1 LADVFVSYSRSDSE
15 LVNRLVERLRERG
28 KDVWVDVEGIR
39 DAEVFPAAL
48 RRAVEGSD
56 GFVFVIS
63 PDSVASPFCEQEV
76 DHAVELNKRVVPLSY
91 RFVPDEQIPEG
102 IRVRNWIP
110 VGDGDFDAGVERL
123 VQALD
128 TDLEWDRGHTHWLL
142 KAIEWNE
149 SGRDRSFLLRGSELT
164 AAEGWLASGADK
176 DPGPT
181 ALQQEYVYASRT
193 AATRRQRTLAGASL
207 VVAAVSVA
215 LLVFALISRHDAVN
229 ERTTAKSR
237 ALAGQ
242 SGNQLAVDPELS
254 LLLARE
260 AVRTK
265 PTPDALFALRRA
277 LDASPLRLA
286 LHSQGRQVCGPDIFG
301 PGLVYAGRDRIV
313 QTLCNGD
320 VFLLNAEAGRIES
333 RRHPANS
340 APSVELS
347 PDRKQLGVATEDGVV
362 LLDAT
367 TGATVRRLR
376 GGGQE
381 HHVTVKRLAFSP
393 DGFRVAAAT
402 PEGVMVWTVKGGKG
416 RLLIRGHGSFADLT
430 FTPDG
435 RNLIVGACGCPP
447 DALEGVRIYDA
458 STGRLLRRLPG
469 TRLMQAVELSPDG
482 SRLATADWEQG
493 VGKATVRI
501 WEVPTWRRVRTI
513 TPLEGVQ
520 LSALAFSP
528 DGSELAIGGTDGTA
542 GMWSLKTGKQTLSFL
557 GHTSAINAIAFRPG
571 GDEVAT
577 AASDGTARVWRA
589 TGGEQAMVDIGR
601 PEQVILRGDE
611 LTTLSVPDFNGPPK
625 PPVLRRWR
633 ISDGKLVDS
642 RQLERPRSQL
652 SAMALSSDLAS
663 TAEVD
668 RTGIVIRDLPGRK
681 VLGRL
686 HYPRQEFLPMTLA
699 ATRDNTRGAV
709 LLGQA
714 ARFENPTGLV
724 RDLPDGRARTLQGAP
739 PCGADWRS
747 AAFSRDG
754 KLLAGATFC
763 GDVVIW
769 NATTGKLV
777 DLFSIGGQISQI
789 AFGRGRLLAVG
800 SWDSTVTLWDV
811 AKHRSLRKLTG
822 HVRGISTL
830 AFNPSGTMLATGS
843 ADNTVRIWD
852 PTSGRTLRILDL
864 PTYVYAVDFS
874 KDGRLYAL
882 DNTGVVS
889 IWNPCPGCND
899 GDALLAASDKRVTRQ
914 LTPLERETFLG
925 GF

>member
-15 LVNRLVERLRERG
+15 LVNLLVDRLRERG
-28 KDVWVDVEGIR
+28 KHVWVDVEGIR

-76 DHAVELNKRVVPLSY
+76 DHAVELNKRVVPLAY
-91 RFVPDEQIPEG
+91 RFVPDERIPEG

-128 TDLEWDRGHTHWLL
+128 TDLDWDRKHTHWLV
-142 KAIEWNE
+142 KAIEWDE

-176 DPGPT
+176 EPGPT
-181 ALQQEYVYASRT
+181 AVQQEYVYASR
-193 AATRRQRTLAGASL
+193 AGSSRRQRGLVGASL
-207 VVAAVSVA
+207 VVAAVSIA
-215 LLVFALISRHDAVN
+215 LLIFALISRHDAVN
-229 ERTTAKSR
+229 ERTTAESR

-265 PTPDALFALRRA
+265 ATPDARFALRRA
-277 LDASPLRLA
+277 LDASPLRLT
-286 LHSQGRQVCGPDIFG
+286 LPSQGRQDCGQEIFG
-301 PGLVYAGRDRIV
+301 PGLVYASRDRIV
-313 QTLCNGD
+313 ETLCNGN
-320 VFLLNAEAGRIES
+320 VVLLDAQTGRIES
-333 RRHPANS
+333 RRDLAQTT
-340 APSVELS
+340 PSVELS
-347 PDRKQLGVATEDGVV
+347 PDRKQLGVATDDGVA

-367 TGATVRRLR
+367 SGATVRRLR
-376 GGGQE
+376 GGGQVE
-381 HHVTVKRLAFSP
+381 RLAFSP
-393 DGFRVAAAT
+393 DGTRVAGAT
-402 PEGVMVWTVKGGKG
+402 HDGVMVWPAAGGTG
-416 RLLIRGHGSFADLT
+416 RLLIRGEGSLADLT
-430 FTPDG
+430 FSPEG

-447 DALEGVRIYDA
+447 DALEGVRVYDT

-469 TRLMQAVELSPDG
+469 TKLMQAVELSPDG
-482 SRLATADWEQG
+482 SRLATADSELG
-493 VGKATVRI
+493 RGAGKARVQI
-501 WEVPTWRRVRTI
+501 WEVPGWRRVRTI
-513 TPLEGVQ
+513 AALEGVE

-528 DGSELAIGGTDGTA
+528 DGNELAIGGTDGTA
-542 GMWSLKTGKQTLSFL
+542 GVWSLKTGKQSLAFL
-557 GHTSAINAIAFRPG
+557 GHTSAINAIAFRRG

-589 TGGEQAMVDIGR
+589 TGGEQATVDIGR

-633 ISDGKLVDS
+633 ISDGKLLDS
-642 RQLERPRSQL
+642 RRLERPRSQL
-652 SAMALSSDLAS
+652 SATGLSSDAAG
-663 TAEVD
+663 TVEVGT
-668 RTGIVIRDLPGRK
+668 TGIVLRDLPARK
-681 VLGRL
+681 VLGRV
-686 HYPRQEFLPMTLA
+686 HYPRQSFPPTALT
-699 ATRDNTRGAV
+699 ATRDNRRGAV
-709 LLGQA
+709 LL
-714 ARFENPTGLV
+714 EYPSGLV
-724 RDLPDGRARTLQGAP
+724 ADLPNGRPHRLWGRP
-739 PCGADWRS
+739 PCASNWRS

-769 NATTGKLV
+769 DATTGEDV
-777 DLFSIGGQISQI
+777 DSFRIGGQISQI

-811 AKHRSLRKLTG
+811 AKRRSLRKLTG

-830 AFNPSGTMLATGS
+830 AFNPSGTMLATGG
-843 ADNTVRIWD
+843 ADDTVRIWD
-852 PTSGRTLRILDL
+852 PASGRTLRILDL

-874 KDGRLYAL
+874 KDGRLYTL

-889 IWNPCPGCND
+889 IWDPCPGCDD
-899 GDALLAASDKRVTRQ
+899 GDALLAASDGRVTRP
-914 LTPLERETFLG
+914 LTQLERETFLG

>member
-15 LVNRLVERLRERG
+15 LVNLLVDRLRERG

-76 DHAVELNKRVVPLSY
+76 DHAVELNKRIVPLAFRS
-91 RFVPDEQIPEG
+91 VPDEQIPEG

-110 VGDGDFDAGVERL
+110 VGDGDFETGLERL

-128 TDLEWDRGHTHWLL
+128 TDLEWDRQHTHWLL
-142 KAIEWNE
+142 KAIEWDE
-149 SGRDRSFLLRGSELT
+149 SGRDRSFLLRGSEL
-164 AAEGWLASGADK
+164 ASAEAWLTSSADK

-181 ALQQEYVYASRT
+181 ALQQEYFYASR
-193 AATRRQRTLAGASL
+193 AASTRRQRTLAGASL

-215 LLVFALISRHDAVN
+215 LLIFALISRHDAVN
-229 ERTTAKSR
+229 ERTTAESR

-265 PTPDALFALRRA
+265 ATPDALFALRRA
-277 LDASPLRLA
+277 LDASPVRLA
-286 LHSQGRQVCGPDIFG
+286 LPSEGRQECGLDVFG
-301 PGLVYAGRDRIV
+301 PGLVYPTRDRIV
-313 QTLCNGD
+313 QTLCNGN
-320 VFLLNAEAGRIES
+320 VVVLNAQTGRIES
-333 RRHPANS
+333 RRDLAQTT
-340 APSVELS
+340 PSVELS
-347 PDRKQLGVATEDGVV
+347 PDHKQLGVATDDGVA
-362 LLDAT
+362 LLDASS
-367 TGATVRRLR
+367 GATVRRLR
-376 GGGQE
+376 GGGQ
-381 HHVTVKRLAFSP
+381 VKRLAFSP
-393 DGFRVAAAT
+393 DGRRVAGAT
-402 PEGVMVWTVKGGKG
+402 QDGVMVWPAGGGTG
-416 RLLIRGHGSFADLT
+416 RLLIEARGSLADLT
-430 FTPDG
+430 FSPDG

-458 STGRLLRRLPG
+458 STGRLTRRLPG

-493 VGKATVRI
+493 GAGKATVRI
-501 WEVPTWRRVRTI
+501 WAVRGWRRLRI
-513 TPLEGVQ
+513 IPALDGVQ

-542 GMWSLKTGKQTLSFL
+542 GVWSLKTGKETLAFH

-589 TGGEQAMVDIGR
+589 TGGEQATVDIGE

-611 LTTLSVPDFNGPPK
+611 LTALSNPDFNAAPK
-625 PPVLRRWR
+625 PPLLRRWR
-633 ISDGKLVDS
+633 VSDGKLVVS
-642 RQLERPRSQL
+642 RRLEPPRDQLTAVGL
-652 SAMALSSDLAS
+652 GADAAS
-663 TAEVD
+663 TVEVS
-668 RTGIVIRDLPGRK
+668 RTGIVLRSLPGRR
-681 VLGRL
+681 VLGRI
-686 HYPRQEFLPMTLA
+686 HYTGQEFPPSVLT
-699 ATRDNTRGAV
+699 ATRDDRRGAV
-709 LLGQA
+709 LLTY
-714 ARFENPTGLV
+714 PSGLV
-724 RDLPDGRARTLQGAP
+724 ADLPNGKPHRLWGQP
-739 PCGADWRS
+739 PCNSNWTS

-769 NATTGKLV
+769 NGKTGEELYR
-777 DLFSIGGQISQI
+777 FRIGGQISSI
-789 AFGRGRLLAVG
+789 AFGRGRLLAIG

-811 AKHRSLRKLTG
+811 SKHRSLRKLTG
-822 HVRGISTL
+822 HTRGISTL

-852 PTSGRTLRILDL
+852 PASGRTLRILDL
-864 PTYVYAVDFS
+864 PTYVYAVDFA
-874 KDGRLYAL
+874 KDGRLYTL
-882 DNTGVVS
+882 DNAGIVS
-889 IWNPCPGCND
+889 IWDPCPDCND
-899 GDALLAASDKRVTRQ
+899 ADALLAASARRVTRH
-914 LTPLERETFLG
+914 LTKLEKETFLG

>member
-1 LADVFVSYSRSDSE
+1 MADVFVSYSRSDSE
-15 LVNRLVERLRERG
+15 LVNLLVERLRERG

-63 PDSVASPFCEQEV
+63 PDSVTSPFCEQEV
-76 DHAVELNKRVVPLSY
+76 DHAVELNKRVVPLAY

-128 TDLEWDRGHTHWLL
+128 TDLDWDREHTHWLV
-142 KAIEWNE
+142 KAIEWDE

-164 AAEGWLASGADK
+164 AAEGWLASSADK
-176 DPGPT
+176 EPGPT
-181 ALQQEYVYASRT
+181 AVQQEYVYASR
-193 AATRRQRTLAGASL
+193 AASSRRQRGFVGASL
-207 VVAAVSVA
+207 VVAAVSIA

-229 ERTTAKSR
+229 ERTTAEAR

-265 PTPDALFALRRA
+265 ATPDALFALRRA

-286 LHSQGRQVCGPDIFG
+286 LHSQGRQECGLDIFG
-301 PGLVYAGRDRIV
+301 PGLVYASSDRIV
-313 QTLCNGD
+313 ETLCNGN
-320 VFLLNAEAGRIES
+320 VVLLDAQAGRIES
-333 RRHPANS
+333 RRDLAQTT
-340 APSVELS
+340 PSVELS
-347 PDRKQLGVATEDGVV
+347 PDRKQLGVATDDGVA

-367 TGATVRRLR
+367 SGATVRRLR
-376 GGGQE
+376 GGGQ
-381 HHVTVKRLAFSP
+381 VKRLAFSP
-393 DGFRVAAAT
+393 DGRRVAGAT
-402 PEGVMVWTVKGGKG
+402 QDGVMVWPAAGGNG
-416 RLLIRGHGSFADLT
+416 RLLIRGHGSLADLT
-430 FTPDG
+430 FSPDG

-447 DALEGVRIYDA
+447 DVLEGVRIYDA

-469 TRLMQAVELSPDG
+469 TKLMQAVELSPDG
-482 SRLATADWEQG
+482 SRLATADWELG
-493 VGKATVRI
+493 VGAGKSNVQI
-501 WEVPTWRRVRTI
+501 WEVPGWRRVRTI
-513 TPLEGVQ
+513 AALDGVQ

-542 GMWSLKTGKQTLSFL
+542 GLWSVKTGKQTLSFL
-557 GHTSAINAIAFRPG
+557 GHTSAINAIAFRPR

-577 AASDGTARVWRA
+577 AASDGTARVWR
-589 TGGEQAMVDIGR
+589 TTRGEQAIVDIGR

-642 RQLERPRSQL
+642 RRLERPRSQL
-652 SAMALSSDLAS
+652 SATGLSSDAAS
-663 TAEVD
+663 TVEVGT
-668 RTGIVIRDLPGRK
+668 TGAVIRDLPGRK
-681 VLGRL
+681 VLGRVR
-686 HYPRQEFLPMTLA
+686 YERQQFPPTTLT
-699 ATRDNTRGAV
+699 ATRDNRRGAI
-709 LLGQA
+709 LLA
-714 ARFENPTGLV
+714 YPSGLV
-724 RDLPDGRARTLQGAP
+724 ADLPNGRPHRLWGSP
-739 PCGADWRS
+739 PCDANWRS

-769 NATTGKLV
+769 DATTGESMYS
-777 DLFSIGGQISQI
+777 FRIGGQISQI
-789 AFGRGRLLAVG
+789 AFGRGRLLAIG

-811 AKHRSLRKLTG
+811 AKRRSLRKLTG

-830 AFNPSGTMLATGS
+830 AFNPNGTMLATGS
-843 ADNTVRIWD
+843 ADDTVRIWD
-852 PTSGRTLRILDL
+852 PTSGRTLRILDM

-882 DNTGVVS
+882 DNTGIVS
-889 IWNPCPGCND
+889 IWDPCPGCND
-899 GDALLAASDKRVTRQ
+899 SDALLAASDKRVTRKLTQ
-914 LTPLERETFLG
+914 LEKETFLG

>member
-1 LADVFVSYSRSDSE
+1 MADVFVSYSRSDSE
-15 LVNRLVERLRERG
+15 LVNQLVERLRERG

-76 DHAVELNKRVVPLSY
+76 DHAVELNKRIVPLAFRS
-91 RFVPDEQIPEG
+91 VPDDRVPEG

-110 VGDGDFDAGVERL
+110 VGDGSFDSGVERL

-128 TDLEWDRGHTHWLL
+128 TDLDWDRGHTHWLV
-142 KAIEWNE
+142 KAIEWDE
-149 SGRDRSFLLRGSELT
+149 AGRDRSFLLRGSELA
-164 AAEGWLASGADK
+164 AAEAWLASGADR

-181 ALQQEYVYASRT
+181 ALQQEYVYASR
-193 AATRRQRTLAGASL
+193 AASTRRQRTLAGASL
-207 VVAAVSVA
+207 VVAAVSIA

-229 ERTTAKSR
+229 ERTTAESR

-265 PTPDALFALRRA
+265 ATPDALFALRHA
-277 LDASPLRLA
+277 LDASPLRLS
-286 LHSQGRQVCGPDIFG
+286 LPSQGRQECGLDVFG
-301 PGLVYAGRDRIV
+301 PGLVYASRDRIV
-313 QTLCNGD
+313 QTLCNGNVVVLD
-320 VFLLNAEAGRIES
+320 AQTGKIVS
-333 RRHPANS
+333 RRDLAYTT
-340 APSVELS
+340 PSVELS
-347 PDRKQLGVATEDGVV
+347 PDRTQLGVATENGVA

-367 TGATVRRLR
+367 SGGTVRRLR
-376 GGGQE
+376 SGEQ
-381 HHVTVKRLAFSP
+381 VKRLAFSP
-393 DGFRVAAAT
+393 DGRRVAGVT
-402 PEGVMVWTVKGGKG
+402 HDGVMVWPAAGGHG
-416 RLLIRGHGSFADLT
+416 RLLIPVDGSLAEVT
-430 FTPDG
+430 FSPDG

-482 SRLATADWEQG
+482 SRLATADWELG
-493 VGKATVRI
+493 RGAGKAKVQIWDVRG
-501 WEVPTWRRVRTI
+501 WRPVRTI

-542 GMWSLKTGKQTLSFL
+542 GIWSVETGEQTLAFL
-557 GHTSAINAIAFRPG
+557 GHTSAIGAIAFRPG

-577 AASDGTARVWRA
+577 AASDGTARVWR
-589 TGGEQAMVDIGR
+589 TTQGEQAIVDIGE
-601 PEQVILRGDE
+601 PQQLILRGGE
-611 LTTLSVPDFNGPPK
+611 LTSLSDPDFNYPPK
-625 PPVLRRWR
+625 AQVLRRWR
-633 ISDGKLVDS
+633 VSDGKLVDS
-642 RQLERPRSQL
+642 RRLEQPSTPL
-652 SAMALSSDLAS
+652 SAIALSSDLAS
-663 TAEVD
+663 TATLGT
-668 RTGIVIRDLPGRK
+668 TGIVIRSLPGRR
-681 VLGRL
+681 VLGRV
-686 HYPRQEFLPMTLA
+686 HYEGQEQPPAVVA
-699 ATRDNTRGAV
+699 ATRDNRRGAV
-709 LLGQA
+709 LLGY
-714 ARFENPTGLV
+714 PSGLV
-724 RDLPDGRARTLQGAP
+724 GDLPNGRQHRLWGQP
-739 PCGADWRS
+739 PCDSNWRS

-769 NATTGKLV
+769 AAATGEELYR
-777 DLFSIGGQISQI
+777 FRIGGQISQI
-789 AFGRGRLLAVG
+789 SFGRGRLLAIG

-811 AKHRSLRKLTG
+811 AEHRSVRKLTG
-822 HVRGISTL
+822 HTRGVSTL
-830 AFNPSGTMLATGS
+830 AFDPSGTMLATGG
-843 ADNTVRIWD
+843 ADGTVRIWD
-852 PTSGRTLRILDL
+852 PASGRTLRILDL

-874 KDGRLYAL
+874 RDGRLYAL
-882 DNTGVVS
+882 DNNGIVS

-899 GDALLAASDKRVTRQ
+899 GDALLAASDRRVTRK
-914 LTPLERETFLG
+914 LTALEKETFLG

>member
-1 LADVFVSYSRSDSE
+1 MADVFVSYSRNDSE

-76 DHAVELNKRVVPLSY
+76 DHAVELNKRVVPLAY
-91 RFVPDEQIPEG
+91 RSVPDERIPEG

-128 TDLEWDRGHTHWLL
+128 TDLDWDREHTHWLV
-142 KAIEWNE
+142 KAIEWDE

-176 DPGPT
+176 EPGPT
-181 ALQQEYVYASRT
+181 AVQQEYVYASR
-193 AATRRQRTLAGASL
+193 AASSRRQRGLVGASL
-207 VVAAVSVA
+207 VVAAVSIA
-215 LLVFALISRHDAVN
+215 LLIFALISRHDAVN
-229 ERTTAKSR
+229 ERTTAESR

-265 PTPDALFALRRA
+265 ATPDALFALRRA

-286 LHSQGRQVCGPDIFG
+286 LHPQGRQECGLDVFG
-301 PGLVYAGRDRIV
+301 PGLIYPSRDRIV
-313 QTLCNGD
+313 QTLCNGN
-320 VFLLNAEAGRIES
+320 VVLLDAQTGRIES
-333 RRHPANS
+333 RRDLAQ
-340 APSVELS
+340 ATPSVELS
-347 PDRKQLGVATEDGVV
+347 PDRKQLGVATNDGVA
-362 LLDAT
+362 LLDAAS
-367 TGATVRRLR
+367 GATVRRLR
-376 GGGQE
+376 GGGQ
-381 HHVTVKRLAFSP
+381 VKRLAFSP
-393 DGFRVAAAT
+393 DGRRVAGAT
-402 PEGVMVWTVKGGKG
+402 QDGVMVWPAAGGTG
-416 RLLIRGHGSFADLT
+416 RLLIRGHGSLADLI
-430 FTPDG
+430 FSPDA
-435 RNLIVGACGCPP
+435 RYLIVGACGCPP

-482 SRLATADWEQG
+482 SLLATADWE
-493 VGKATVRI
+493 VGRGAGTATVRI

-542 GMWSLKTGKQTLSFL
+542 GVWSLRTGEQTLAFL

-577 AASDGTARVWRA
+577 AASDGTARVWR
-589 TGGEQAMVDIGR
+589 TTQGEQAIVDIGE
-601 PEQVILRGDE
+601 PQQLVLRGDE
-611 LTTLSVPDFNGPPK
+611 LTALSDPDFNGPPK
-625 PPVLRRWR
+625 PQVLRRWR

-642 RQLERPRSQL
+642 RPLERPRSPL
-652 SAMALSSDLAS
+652 SVTALSSDLAS
-663 TAEVD
+663 TAELG
-668 RTGIVIRDLPGRK
+668 TSGIVIRSLPGRK
-681 VLGRL
+681 VLGRVR
-686 HYPRQEFLPMTLA
+686 YERQDQPPMVVA
-699 ATRDNTRGAV
+699 ATRDNSRGAV
-709 LLGQA
+709 LLGY
-714 ARFENPTGLV
+714 PSGLV
-724 RDLPDGRARTLQGAP
+724 ADLPNGRPHRLWGKP
-739 PCGADWRS
+739 PCDSNWRS

-769 NATTGKLV
+769 NATTGESMYS
-777 DLFSIGGQISQI
+777 FRIGGQISQI
-789 AFGRGRLLAVG
+789 AFGRGRLLAIG

-811 AKHRSLRKLTG
+811 AKHRSVRKLTG
-822 HVRGISTL
+822 HTRGVSSL
-830 AFNPSGTMLATGS
+830 AFDPSGTMLATGG
-843 ADNTVRIWD
+843 ADGTVRIWD

-874 KDGRLYAL
+874 EDGRLYAL
-882 DNTGVVS
+882 DNTGIVS
-889 IWNPCPGCND
+889 IWDPCPGCND
-899 GDALLAASDKRVTRQ
+899 GDALLAASDKRVTRK
-914 LTPLERETFLG
+914 LTPLEKETFLG

>member
-1 LADVFVSYSRSDSE
+1 MADVFVSYSRSDSE

-76 DHAVELNKRVVPLSY
+76 DHAVELNKRVVPLAY
-91 RFVPDEQIPEG
+91 RSVPDERIPEG

-110 VGDGDFDAGVERL
+110 VGDGNFDAGVERL

-128 TDLEWDRGHTHWLL
+128 TDLEWDREHTHWLV
-142 KAIEWNE
+142 KAIEWDE

-181 ALQQEYVYASRT
+181 TLQQEYVYASRA
-193 AATRRQRTLAGASL
+193 AATRRQRALAGASV

-229 ERTTAKSR
+229 ERTTAESR

-265 PTPDALFALRRA
+265 ATPDALFALRRA

-286 LHSQGRQVCGPDIFG
+286 LPSQGRQVCAQEIFG
-301 PGLVYAGRDRIV
+301 PGIAYAGRDRIV
-313 QTLCNGD
+313 QTLCNGEV
-320 VFLLNAEAGRIES
+320 VFLNAETGRIES
-333 RRHPANS
+333 RRHLVQS

-347 PDRKQLGVATEDGVV
+347 PDRKQLGVAVDDGVA

-367 TGATVRRLR
+367 TGATVRRFR
-376 GGGQE
+376 RAG
-381 HHVTVKRLAFSP
+381 VKRLAFSP
-393 DGFRVAAAT
+393 DGSRVAGVTAA
-402 PEGVMVWTVKGGKG
+402 GVMVWTVKGGRS
-416 RLLIRGHGSFADLT
+416 RLLIPAHGSFADLT
-430 FTPDG
+430 FSPDS

-482 SRLATADWEQG
+482 SRLATADWELG
-493 VGKATVRI
+493 GGAGKSSVQI
-501 WEVPTWRRVRTI
+501 WDVPSWRRVRTI
-513 TPLEGVQ
+513 AALDGVQ
-520 LSALAFSP
+520 LSSLAFSP
-528 DGSELAIGGTDGTA
+528 DGNELAVGGTDGTA
-542 GMWSLKTGKQTLSFL
+542 GMWSLKTGEQTRAFL

-589 TGGEQAMVDIGR
+589 TRGEQAIVDIGK
-601 PEQVILRGDE
+601 PQQVILRGDE
-611 LTTLSVPDFNGPPK
+611 LTTLSDPDVNGPPK
-625 PPVLRRWR
+625 PPLLSRWR

-642 RQLERPRSQL
+642 RRLERPRSQF
-652 SAMALSSDLAS
+652 SATALSSDLAT
-663 TAEVD
+663 TAEIG
-668 RTGIVIRDLPGRK
+668 TAGIVIRDLPGRN

-686 HYPRQEFLPMTLA
+686 HYPRQEFIPLTLA

-714 ARFENPTGLV
+714 ARFENPSGLV
-724 RDLPDGRARTLQGAP
+724 GDLPDGRAHTLQGAP
-739 PCGADWRS
+739 PCGANWRS

-811 AKHRSLRKLTG
+811 AKHQSLRKLTG

-830 AFNPSGTMLATGS
+830 AFNPSGTILATGS

-852 PTSGRTLRILDL
+852 PASGRTLRILEL

-889 IWNPCPGCND
+889 IWDPCPGCND